1 MDKQSLSAIDMLKIA
16 TQHAYC
22 AEHLLKQNAEV
33 WVDDQLSIDAL
44 LPISTLLYQAFEL
57 TLKAFLV
64 HSHRQVKQYKTLHEL
79 IELNDELGF
88 SKQDLQLLGTLS
100 REQGF
105 RKGVDYSLWDN
116 RQQQQ
121 VFCQQILTLFA
132 RTQALMPLEL
142 QADYQ

>member
-1 MDKQSLSAIDMLKIA
+1 MEKLSLSAIDMLNIA
-16 TQHAYC
+16 VQHAYC

-33 WVDDQLSIDAL
+33 LVDDQLSIDAL

-57 TLKAFLV
+57 TLKAFLT
-64 HSHRQVKQYKTLHEL
+64 HSHRQIKQYKSLYEL
-79 IELNDELGF
+79 VELNDDLGF
-88 SKQDLQLLGTLS
+88 SKQDIQLLSTLS

-105 RKGVDYSLWDN
+105 RKGVDYALWSN

-121 VFCQQILTLFA
+121 VFCQQILTLFEKL
-132 RTQALMPLEL
+132 QDMMPVEL